1 MILGVLRLFRIPS
14 LYHYRTIIITILLP
28 AIVPLSGGFSAP
40 DILRVLFYVLVFLVW
55 SVVTVLS
62 VASMLKRDRSDAE
75 LLLNHKIEA
84 LSAQIDRLREE
95 HEDHD
100 HEDLRADLRQ
110 QVNDLEEVVR
120 ATLKENLGVV
130 LPPRRVSLRAKA
142 FHIGLSWN
150 VGKMIVDGGS
160 RVARFRQWV
169 RRKIRRIWEVVYGKP
184 ENG

>member
-1 MILGVLRLFRIPS
+1 MILDALRLFRS
-14 LYHYRTIIITILLP
+14 LSRYHYRTIIITILLP
-28 AIVPLSGGFSAP
+28 AIVPTSQAFFGP
-40 DILRVLFYVLVFLVW
+40 DILRVIFYVPAFLVW
-55 SVVTVLS
+55 SVVAFLA

-75 LLLNHKIEA
+75 QLMNHKIEA

-95 HEDHD
+95 HEE

-184 ENG
+184 GNG

>member
-1 MILGVLRLFRIPS
+1 MILGSLWLFRSLS

-28 AIVPLSGGFSAP
+28 AIVPTSLAFFCP
-40 DILRVLFYVLVFLVW
+40 DILWVIYVLAFLVW
-55 SVVTVLS
+55 SVVAFLV

-75 LLLNHKIEA
+75 LVLNQNIEA

-95 HEDHD
+95 HEE

-120 ATLKENLGVV
+120 STLKEDLGVV

-142 FHIGLSWN
+142 LLASLSLDVAN
-150 VGKMIVDGGS
+150 GIVVGG
-160 RVARFRQWV
+160 FRQWV